1 MAATPL
7 LGLRVPDTTSLRH
20 GTVPASGQ
28 AVNPLPA
35 PDPLSD
41 LQRSGL
47 ARFSPRRWGVPSLV
61 DWWPAYLLVAVLAFL
76 GILVTVRLLV
86 DAVTPFAHVLLIA
99 AFGGVLT
106 ISLAPLVARLDRW
119 MPRRAAVVIVFF
131 GTLLSILGLAAIL
144 VWQLATEGQ
153 RLGSQLSDVV
163 NVLEGN
169 EPVVIGQYGLPANV
183 QQSLREMFAPLAAGM
198 AARTAGLAIALA
210 SSLVDLVLV
219 LVVTFY
225 FLLDER
231 RLRVALFRTFEPQR
245 RPPVRRVF
253 QEVSRVFGA
262 YVRAQLLLALSIGVL
277 VGVALIVLGVPYALF
292 LAMFAAV
299 AELIPM
305 VGPVAGAIPALVVAA
320 TMPFPMVLW
329 VAAAYLVIQQLESN
343 VLMPR
348 LSGHAVGLHPV
359 GSILAL
365 ALGFELWGVVG
376 ALFAVPTA
384 GLLWVLVSTAVR
396 AWRDKRIQLQRSA
409 RPTRRMRARA
419 S

>member
-1 MAATPL
+1 
-7 LGLRVPDTTSLRH
+7 VS
-20 GTVPASGQ
+20 
-28 AVNPLPA
+28 PLPA

-47 ARFSPRRWGVPSLV
+47 ARFSPRRWGLPSLA
-61 DWWPAYLLVAVLAFL
+61 DWWPAYLVVAVLAFL
-76 GILVTVRLLV
+76 GILVTIRLLV
-86 DAVTPFAHVLLIA
+86 DVITPFAHVLLIA

-106 ISLAPLVARLDRW
+106 ISLAPLVARLDRS

-131 GTLLSILGLAAIL
+131 GTLLSILGLAGLLA
-144 VWQLATEGQ
+144 WQLATEGE
-153 RLGSQLSDVV
+153 RLSSQLSDIV
-163 NVLEGN
+163 NALEGRN
-169 EPVVIGQYGLPANV
+169 PVVVGQYELPANV
-183 QQSLREMFAPLAAGM
+183 QESLRQMFAPLAAGM
-198 AARTAGLAIALA
+198 AERSAGLALALA
-210 SSLVDLVLV
+210 SSLVDLALV

-225 FLLDER
+225 FLLDKR

-245 RPPVRRVF
+245 RSAVRRVF

-277 VGVALIVLGVPYALF
+277 VGLALLVLGVPYPLF
-292 LAMFAAV
+292 LAIFAAL

-305 VGPVAGAIPALVVAA
+305 VGPVVGAIPALLVAA
-320 TMPFPMVLW
+320 TMPFPAILW
-329 VAAAYLVIQQLESN
+329 VAGALLAIQQLESN

-365 ALGFELWGVVG
+365 ALGFELWGVIG

-396 AWRDKRIQLQRSA
+396 AWRDKRIQLHRWTRPA
-409 RPTRRMRARA
+409 RRVRARA

>member
-1 MAATPL
+1 M
-7 LGLRVPDTTSLRH
+7 
-20 GTVPASGQ
+20 
-28 AVNPLPA
+28 NPLPA

-47 ARFSPRRWGVPSLV
+47 ARFSPRRWGLPSLL
-61 DWWPAYLLVAVLAFL
+61 DWWPAYLLVAVLAVL
-76 GILVTVRLLV
+76 GILVTLRLLV
-86 DAVTPFAHVLLIA
+86 DVIAPFAHVLLIA

-119 MPRRAAVVIVFF
+119 IPRRAAVVIVFF
-131 GTLLSILGLAAIL
+131 GTLLSIVGLVAVL

-153 RLGSQLSDVV
+153 RLGGQLSALVDA
-163 NVLEGN
+163 LEGKN
-169 EPVVIGQYGLPANV
+169 TIVIGFYGLPQNV
-183 QQSLREMFAPLAAGM
+183 QESLRQLFGPIAATM
-198 AARTAGLAIALA
+198 AERSAGVAIALA

-231 RLRVALFRTFEPQR
+231 RIRVALFRTIEPGR

-262 YVRAQLLLALSIGVL
+262 YVRAQLVLALSIGVL
-277 VGVALIVLGVPYALF
+277 VGGALLALGVPYAIF
-292 LAMFAAV
+292 LAIFAAI

-305 VGPVAGAIPALVVAA
+305 VGPIAGAIPALLVAA
-320 TMPFPMVLW
+320 TMPFPAILW
-329 VAAAYLVIQQLESN
+329 VGAAFLVIQQLESN

-348 LSGHAVGLHPV
+348 LSGNAVGLHPV

-365 ALGFELWGVVG
+365 ALGFELWGIIG

-384 GLLWVLVSTAVR
+384 GLLWVLLSTAVR
-396 AWRDKRIQLQRSA
+396 AWRDKRIQLRRWA
-409 RPTRRMRARA
+409 RPTRRLRARA

>member
-1 MAATPL
+1 MP
-7 LGLRVPDTTSLRH
+7 LRH
-20 GTVPASGQ
+20 GMVPASGQ

-47 ARFSPRRWGVPSLV
+47 ARFSPRRWGLPSLV

-76 GILVTVRLLV
+76 GILVSLRLLV
-86 DAVTPFAHVLLIA
+86 DVIAPFAHVLLIA

-119 MPRRAAVVIVFF
+119 MPLRAAVVIVFF
-131 GTLLSILGLAAIL
+131 GTLLCILGLAGLL
-144 VWQLATEGQ
+144 VWQLATEGE
-153 RLGSQLSDVV
+153 RLSSQLSDLVSA
-163 NVLEGN
+163 LEGTN
-169 EPVVIGQYGLPANV
+169 PIVIGLYGLPANV
-183 QQSLREMFAPLAAGM
+183 QESLRQLFAPLAAGM
-198 AARTAGLAIALA
+198 AERTAGLALALA

-219 LVVTFY
+219 LVITFY

-245 RPPVRRVF
+245 RPAVRRVF

-277 VGVALIVLGVPYALF
+277 VGIALLVLGVPYALF
-292 LAMFAAV
+292 LAMFAAL

-305 VGPVAGAIPALVVAA
+305 IGPIAGAIPALLVAA
-320 TMPFPMVLW
+320 TMPFPAILW
-329 VAAAYLVIQQLESN
+329 VAGAFLVIQQLESN

-365 ALGFELWGVVG
+365 ALGFELWGVIG
-376 ALFAVPTA
+376 ALLAVPTA
-384 GLLWVLVSTAVR
+384 GLLWVLLSTAVR
-396 AWRDKRIQLQRSA
+396 AWRDKRIQLRRWT
-409 RPTRRMRARA
+409 RPTRRIRARA

>member
-277 VGVALIVLGVPYALF
+277 VCVALLV
-292 LAMFAAV
+292 
-299 AELIPM
+299 PM

>member
-1 MAATPL
+1 MFRA
-7 LGLRVPDTTSLRH
+7 SL
-20 GTVPASGQ
+20 Q

-41 LQRSGL
+41 IQRSGL
-47 ARFSPRRWGVPSLV
+47 ARFSPRRWGLPSLV
-61 DWWPAYLLVAVLAFL
+61 DWWPAYMLVAVLAFL
-76 GILVTVRLLV
+76 GILVTIRLLV
-86 DAVTPFAHVLLIA
+86 DAIAPFAHVLLIA

-131 GTLLSILGLAAIL
+131 GTLLAILGLAALL
-144 VWQLATEGQ
+144 VWQLATEGE
-153 RLGSQLSDVV
+153 RLGTQLSGLV
-163 NVLEGN
+163 NALEGR
-169 EPVVIGQYGLPANV
+169 EPVVIGVYGLPANV
-183 QQSLREMFAPLAAGM
+183 QESLRQTFAPLAAGM
-198 AARTAGLAIALA
+198 AERTASVALALA

-219 LVVTFY
+219 LVVSFY

-245 RPPVRRVF
+245 RPAVRRVF

-277 VGVALIVLGVPYALF
+277 VGVALAMLGVPYALF
-292 LAMFAAV
+292 LGMFAAL

-305 VGPVAGAIPALVVAA
+305 VGPVVGAVPALVVAA
-320 TMPFPMVLW
+320 TMPLPAILW
-329 VAAAYLVIQQLESN
+329 VAAAFVVIQQLESN
-343 VLMPR
+343 ILMPR
-348 LSGHAVGLHPV
+348 LSGAAVGLHPV

-384 GLLWVLVSTAVR
+384 GLLWVLLSTAVR
-396 AWRDKRIQLQRSA
+396 AWRDKRIQLQRWA
-409 RPTRRMRARA
+409 RPPRRMRARA

>member
-1 MAATPL
+1 M
-7 LGLRVPDTTSLRH
+7 
-20 GTVPASGQ
+20 
-28 AVNPLPA
+28 NPLA

-47 ARFSPRRWGVPSLV
+47 ARFSPRRWGLPSLF

-86 DAVTPFAHVLLIA
+86 DAVIPFAHVLLIA

-106 ISLAPLVARLDRW
+106 ISLAPLVARLARW

-131 GTLLSILGLAAIL
+131 GTLLSILGLAALL
-144 VWQLATEGQ
+144 VWQLATEGD
-153 RLGSQLSDVV
+153 RLASQLAGVV
-163 NVLEGN
+163 NALEGKN
-169 EPVVIGQYGLPANV
+169 PVVIGTYGLPANV
-183 QQSLREMFAPLAAGM
+183 QESLRQMFAPLAAG
-198 AARTAGLAIALA
+198 AAERTAGVAIALA

-245 RPPVRRVF
+245 RPAVRRVF

-262 YVRAQLLLALSIGVL
+262 YVRAQLLLALSIGLL
-277 VGVALIVLGVPYALF
+277 VGIALLLLGVPYALF
-292 LAMFAAV
+292 LAMFAAL
-299 AELIPM
+299 AELVPM
-305 VGPVAGAIPALVVAA
+305 VGPIAGAIPALLVSA
-320 TMPFPMVLW
+320 TMPFPAIVW
-329 VAAAYLVIQQLESN
+329 VAIAFVVIQQLESN

-365 ALGFELWGVVG
+365 ALGFELWGVIG

-384 GLLWVLVSTAVR
+384 GLLWVLLSTAVR
-396 AWRDKRIQLQRSA
+396 AWRDKRIELQRSA
-409 RPTRRMRARA
+409 RPPRPVRARA
-419 S
+419 G

>member
-1 MAATPL
+1 MP
-7 LGLRVPDTTSLRH
+7 G

-28 AVNPLPA
+28 AVNPLPG

-47 ARFSPRRWGVPSLV
+47 ARFSPRRWGLPSLV

-76 GILVTVRLLV
+76 GILVTLRLLV
-86 DAVTPFAHVLLIA
+86 DAITPFAHVLLIA

-131 GTLLSILGLAAIL
+131 GTLFSILGLATVL

-153 RLGSQLSDVV
+153 RLAGQLSEVV
-163 NVLEGN
+163 SALEGR
-169 EPVVIGQYGLPANV
+169 EPIVIGLYGLPPNV
-183 QQSLREMFAPLAAGM
+183 QDSLRQMFAPLAAGM
-198 AARTAGLAIALA
+198 AERTAGLAIALA

-245 RPPVRRVF
+245 RPAVRRVF

-277 VGVALIVLGVPYALF
+277 VGVALLVLGVPYALF
-292 LAMFAAV
+292 LAMFAAL

-305 VGPVAGAIPALVVAA
+305 VGPIAGAIPALLVAA
-320 TMPFPMVLW
+320 TMPFPMILW
-329 VAAAYLVIQQLESN
+329 VAAAFLVIQQLESN

-365 ALGFELWGVVG
+365 ALGFELWGVIG

-384 GLLWVLVSTAVR
+384 GLLWVLLSTAVR
-396 AWRDKRIQLQRSA
+396 AWRDKRIQLQRWA
-409 RPTRRMRARA
+409 RPARRLRARA

>member
-1 MAATPL
+1 
-7 LGLRVPDTTSLRH
+7 
-20 GTVPASGQ
+20 
-28 AVNPLPA
+28 VNPLPG

-41 LQRSGL
+41 LQRSGI
-47 ARFSPRRWGVPSLV
+47 ARFSPKRWGLPSPGE
-61 DWWPAYLLVAVLAFL
+61 WWPTYLLIVVFAFL
-76 GILVTVRLLV
+76 GILVSLRLLV
-86 DAVTPFAHVLLIA
+86 DVIAPFAHVLLIA

-106 ISLAPLVARLDRW
+106 ISLAPLVSRLERW

-131 GTLLSILGLAAIL
+131 GTLLSILGVAVVL
-144 VWQLATEGQ
+144 VLQLGTEGQ
-153 RLGSQLSDVV
+153 RLATQLSGLVAA
-163 NVLEGN
+163 LEGKD
-169 EPVVIGQYGLPANV
+169 PIVIGLYGLPANV
-183 QQSLREMFAPLAAGM
+183 QESLRQLFAPLAAGM
-198 AARTAGLAIALA
+198 AERTAGLAIALA

-245 RPPVRRVF
+245 RPAVRRVF

-262 YVRAQLLLALSIGVL
+262 YVRAQLVLALSVGVL
-277 VGVALIVLGVPYALF
+277 VGVALVVLGVPYALF
-292 LAMFAAV
+292 LAMFAAI

-305 VGPVAGAIPALVVAA
+305 VGPIAGAVPALLVAA
-320 TMPFPMVLW
+320 TMPFPAILW
-329 VAAAYLVIQQLESN
+329 VAGAYLVIQQLESN

-365 ALGFELWGVVG
+365 ALGFELWGVIG

-384 GLLWVLVSTAVR
+384 GLLWVLLYTAVR
-396 AWRDKRIQLQRSA
+396 AWRDKRIQLQRWG
-409 RPTRRMRARA
+409 RPRERVRMRARA

>member
-1 MAATPL
+1 MP
-7 LGLRVPDTTSLRH
+7 LRH
-20 GTVPASGQ
+20 GMVPASGQ

-47 ARFSPRRWGVPSLV
+47 ARFSPRRWGLPSLV

-76 GILVTVRLLV
+76 GILVSLRLLV
-86 DAVTPFAHVLLIA
+86 DVIAPFAHVLLIA

-119 MPRRAAVVIVFF
+119 MPLRAAVVIVFF
-131 GTLLSILGLAAIL
+131 GTLLCILGLAGLL
-144 VWQLATEGQ
+144 VWQIATEGE
-153 RLGSQLSDVV
+153 RLSSQLSDLVSA
-163 NVLEGN
+163 LEGTN
-169 EPVVIGQYGLPANV
+169 PIVIGLYGLPANV
-183 QQSLREMFAPLAAGM
+183 QESLRQLFAPLAAGM
-198 AARTAGLAIALA
+198 AERTAGLALALA

-219 LVVTFY
+219 LVITFY

-245 RPPVRRVF
+245 RPAVRRVF

-277 VGVALIVLGVPYALF
+277 VGIALLVLGVPYALF
-292 LAMFAAV
+292 LAMFAAL

-305 VGPVAGAIPALVVAA
+305 VGPIAGAIPALLVAA
-320 TMPFPMVLW
+320 TMPFPAILW
-329 VAAAYLVIQQLESN
+329 VAGAFLVIQQLESN
-343 VLMPR
+343 ILMPR

-365 ALGFELWGVVG
+365 ALGFELWGVIG

-384 GLLWVLVSTAVR
+384 GLLWVLLSTAVR
-396 AWRDKRIQLQRSA
+396 AWRDKRIQLRRWT
-409 RPTRRMRARA
+409 RPTRRIRARA

>member
-1 MAATPL
+1 MP
-7 LGLRVPDTTSLRH
+7 LRH
-20 GTVPASGQ
+20 GMVPASGQ

-47 ARFSPRRWGVPSLV
+47 ARFSPRRWGLPSLV

-76 GILVTVRLLV
+76 GILVSLRLLV
-86 DAVTPFAHVLLIA
+86 DVIAPFAHVLLIA

-119 MPRRAAVVIVFF
+119 MPLRAAVVIVFF
-131 GTLLSILGLAAIL
+131 GTLLCILGLAGLL
-144 VWQLATEGQ
+144 VWQIATEGE
-153 RLGSQLSDVV
+153 RLSSQLSDLVSA
-163 NVLEGN
+163 LEGTN
-169 EPVVIGQYGLPANV
+169 PIVIGLYGLPANV
-183 QQSLREMFAPLAAGM
+183 QESLRQLFAPLAAGM
-198 AARTAGLAIALA
+198 AERTAGLALALA

-219 LVVTFY
+219 LVITFY

-245 RPPVRRVF
+245 RPAVRRVF

-277 VGVALIVLGVPYALF
+277 VGIALLVLGVPYALF
-292 LAMFAAV
+292 LALFAAL

-305 VGPVAGAIPALVVAA
+305 VGPIAGAIPALLVAA
-320 TMPFPMVLW
+320 TMPFPAILW
-329 VAAAYLVIQQLESN
+329 VAGAFLVIQQLESN

-365 ALGFELWGVVG
+365 ALGFELWGVIG

-384 GLLWVLVSTAVR
+384 GLLWVLLSTAVR
-396 AWRDKRIQLQRSA
+396 AWRDKRIQLRRWT
-409 RPTRRMRARA
+409 RPTRRIRARA

>member
-1 MAATPL
+1 MF
-7 LGLRVPDTTSLRH
+7 S
-20 GTVPASGQ
+20 ASGH

-47 ARFSPRRWGVPSLV
+47 ARFSPRRWGLPALV

-76 GILVTVRLLV
+76 GILVTLRLLV
-86 DAVTPFAHVLLIA
+86 DAIAPFAHVLLIA

-131 GTLLSILGLAAIL
+131 GTLLSILGVAALL
-144 VWQLATEGQ
+144 VWQVATEGQ
-153 RLGSQLSDVV
+153 RLASQLTDLV
-163 NVLEGN
+163 NALEGKD
-169 EPVVIGQYGLPANV
+169 PIVIGVYGLPANV
-183 QQSLREMFAPLAAGM
+183 QESLRQMFAPLAAGM
-198 AARTAGLAIALA
+198 AERTAGAALALA

-219 LVVTFY
+219 LVITFY

-245 RPPVRRVF
+245 RPAVRRVF

-262 YVRAQLLLALSIGVL
+262 YVRAQLLLALSIGLL
-277 VGVALIVLGVPYALF
+277 VGIALVLLGVPYALF
-292 LAMFAAV
+292 LAMFAAL

-305 VGPVAGAIPALVVAA
+305 VGPVAGAIPALLVAA
-320 TMPFPMVLW
+320 TMPFPAILW
-329 VAAAYLVIQQLESN
+329 VAVAFVVIQQLESN

-396 AWRDKRIQLQRSA
+396 AWRDKRIQLQRWV
-409 RPTRRMRARA
+409 RPERRVRARA

>member
-1 MAATPL
+1 
-7 LGLRVPDTTSLRH
+7 
-20 GTVPASGQ
+20 
-28 AVNPLPA
+28 VNPLPA

-41 LQRSGL
+41 VQRSGL
-47 ARFSPRRWGVPSLV
+47 ARFSPRRWGLPSPSE
-61 DWWPAYLLVAVLAFL
+61 WWPTYLLIAVFAFL

-86 DAVTPFAHVLLIA
+86 DLITPFAHVLLIA

-106 ISLAPLVARLDRW
+106 ISLAPLVSRLERT
-119 MPRRAAVVIVFF
+119 MPRRVAVVIVFF
-131 GTLLSILGLAAIL
+131 GTLLSILGVAVLL
-144 VWQLATEGQ
+144 VLQLGTEGQ
-153 RLGSQLSDVV
+153 RLASQLSGLVAA
-163 NVLEGN
+163 LEGKD
-169 EPVVIGQYGLPANV
+169 PIVIGLYGLPANV
-183 QQSLREMFAPLAAGM
+183 QESLRQLFAPLAGGVAE
-198 AARTAGLAIALA
+198 RTAGLAIALA

-231 RLRVALFRTFEPQR
+231 RLRVALFRAFEPQR
-245 RPPVRRVF
+245 RPAVRRVF

-277 VGVALIVLGVPYALF
+277 VGVALLVLGVPYALF
-292 LAMFAAV
+292 LAMFAAL

-305 VGPVAGAIPALVVAA
+305 VGPIAGAIPALLVAA
-320 TMPFPMVLW
+320 TMPFPAILW
-329 VAAAYLVIQQLESN
+329 VAGAFLVIQQLESN

-396 AWRDKRIQLQRSA
+396 AWRDKRIQLQRWA
-409 RPTRRMRARA
+409 RPPRRLRMRARA

>member
-1 MAATPL
+1 MSTNRPNV
-7 LGLRVPDTTSLRH
+7 G

-41 LQRSGL
+41 LQKSGL
-47 ARFSPRRWGVPSLV
+47 ARFSPRCWGLPSLV

-76 GILVTVRLLV
+76 GILVTLRLLIDV
-86 DAVTPFAHVLLIA
+86 VTPFAHVLLIA

-106 ISLAPLVARLDRW
+106 ISLAPIVARLNRW
-119 MPRRAAVVIVFF
+119 LPRRAAVVIVFF
-131 GTLLSILGLAAIL
+131 GTLLSILSLAAVL
-144 VWQLATEGQ
+144 VWQLATEGE
-153 RLGSQLSDVV
+153 RLSSQLSEVV
-163 NVLEGN
+163 NALEGKN
-169 EPVVIGQYGLPANV
+169 PVVIGLYGLPANV
-183 QQSLREMFAPLAAGM
+183 QESLRQMFTPLAAGM
-198 AARTAGLAIALA
+198 AERTAGLALALA

-231 RLRVALFRTFEPQR
+231 RLRVALFRTFEPHR
-245 RPPVRRVF
+245 RPAVRRVF

-262 YVRAQLLLALSIGVL
+262 YVRAQLLLYLSIGVH
-277 VGVALIVLGVPYALF
+277 VGLALFLLGVPYAIF
-292 LAMFAAV
+292 LAMFAAL
-299 AELIPM
+299 AELVPM
-305 VGPVAGAIPALVVAA
+305 VGPIAGAIPALLVAA
-320 TMPFPMVLW
+320 TMPFPAILW
-329 VAAAYLVIQQLESN
+329 VAAAFLVIQQLESN
-343 VLMPR
+343 LLMPR

-365 ALGFELWGVVG
+365 ALGFELWGVIG

-384 GLLWVLVSTAVR
+384 GLLWVLLSTAVR
-396 AWRDKRIQLQRSA
+396 AWRDKRIELRRWA
-409 RPTRRMRARA
+409 RPAHRVRARA

>member
-1 MAATPL
+1 MS
-7 LGLRVPDTTSLRH
+7 R
-20 GTVPASGQ
+20 ASGR

-47 ARFSPRRWGVPSLV
+47 TRFSPRRWGLPSLV
-61 DWWPAYLLVAVLAFL
+61 DWWAAYLLVAVLAFL
-76 GILVTVRLLV
+76 GILVTLRLLV
-86 DAVTPFAHVLLIA
+86 DVITPFAHVLLIA

-106 ISLAPLVARLDRW
+106 ISLAPLVARLEKW
-119 MPRRAAVVIVFF
+119 IPRRAAVVIVFF
-131 GTLLSILGLAAIL
+131 GTLLSIVGLAAIL

-153 RLGSQLSDVV
+153 RLSSQLSDVV
-163 NVLEGN
+163 NALEGKN
-169 EPVVIGQYGLPANV
+169 PFVIGPYGLPANV
-183 QQSLREMFAPLAAGM
+183 QENLRQIVAPLAAGM
-198 AARTAGLAIALA
+198 AERTAGVAVALA

-219 LVVTFY
+219 LVITFY

-231 RLRVALFRTFEPQR
+231 RLRVALFRTVEPQR
-245 RPPVRRVF
+245 RPAVRRVF

-277 VGVALIVLGVPYALF
+277 VGVAVVALGVPYALF
-292 LAMFAAV
+292 LAMFAAI

-305 VGPVAGAIPALVVAA
+305 VGPIAGAIPALIVAA
-320 TMPFPMVLW
+320 TMPFPAILW
-329 VAAAYLVIQQLESN
+329 VAAAFVVIQQLESN

-396 AWRDKRIQLQRSA
+396 AWRDKRIQLRRWA
-409 RPTRRMRARA
+409 RPARGVRARA

>member
-1 MAATPL
+1 M
-7 LGLRVPDTTSLRH
+7 
-20 GTVPASGQ
+20 VPASGQ
-28 AVNPLPA
+28 TVTPLPA

-41 LQRSGL
+41 LQRTGL
-47 ARFSPRRWGVPSLV
+47 ARFSPRGWGLPSLV

-76 GILVTVRLLV
+76 GILVSLRLLV
-86 DAVTPFAHVLLIA
+86 DVIAPFAHVLLIA

-119 MPRRAAVVIVFF
+119 MPPRAAVVIVFF
-131 GTLLSILGLAAIL
+131 GTLLCILGLAGLL
-144 VWQLATEGQ
+144 VWQLATEGE
-153 RLGSQLSDVV
+153 RLSSQLSDLVSA
-163 NVLEGN
+163 LEGTN
-169 EPVVIGQYGLPANV
+169 PIVIGLYGLPANV
-183 QQSLREMFAPLAAGM
+183 QESLRQVFAPLAAGM
-198 AARTAGLAIALA
+198 AERTAGLALALA

-219 LVVTFY
+219 LVITFY

-231 RLRVALFRTFEPQR
+231 RLRVTLFRTFEPQR
-245 RPPVRRVF
+245 RPAVRRVF

-277 VGVALIVLGVPYALF
+277 VGIALLVLGVPYALF
-292 LAMFAAV
+292 LAMFAAL

-305 VGPVAGAIPALVVAA
+305 VGPIAGAIPALLVAA
-320 TMPFPMVLW
+320 TMPFPAILW
-329 VAAAYLVIQQLESN
+329 VAGAFLVIQQLESN

-365 ALGFELWGVVG
+365 ALGFELWGVIG

-384 GLLWVLVSTAVR
+384 GLLWVLLSTTVR
-396 AWRDKRIQLQRSA
+396 AWRDKRIQLRRWT
-409 RPTRRMRARA
+409 RPTRRIRARA